1 MTDPIADFLTRVR
14 NAVKANHKVV
24 EAPASKLKLE
34 ITRVLF
40 EQGYILAY
48 KEDTNEQGKPV
59 IKIALKY
66 HPETKTNA
74 IKGLKRVS
82 RPGLRRYCSAAD
94 MPRVLN
100 VWVSPWFP
108 PLRVL

>member
-66 HPETKTNA
+66 HQGPQTCEPSGSA
-74 IKGLKRVS
+74 PLLQR
-82 RPGLRRYCSAAD
+82 RRYAA
-94 MPRVLN
+94 RTERSGYRRGFHL
-100 VWVSPWFP
+100 
-108 PLRVL
+108 